1 MPTLGAGT
9 TRFWKT
15 SSLRI
20 NHKLQATPLKRKS
33 TLLECLLELTLQE
46 LKISSGQDGGPGHA
60 ITSLTTHQQNL
71 AIAHSKKICFV
82 DSWMPHSLHSIGPD
96 QYIFFNCSAD
106 WILSCMTCQR
116 KIFIFKGTLVFHGHN
131 IHLSENPVNVSS
143 LYKEEVVNFPDL
155 SNTHL
160 AESCEFARWTLAII
174 SINSLYSRFSLSP
187 KFLLKVNS
195 TWPWLSTLLTY
206 HSCWLQIAKMYWK
219 VIFKGHSPAQVSSQK
234 CCFTISN

>member
-1 MPTLGAGT
+1 MFKQDTWTDSWRFSFCITASIHCRSVSLFKILHFYIKEIDRKMPTLGAGT

-33 TLLECLLELTLQE
+33 NLLECLLELTLQD

-116 KIFIFKGTLVFHGHN
+116 KIFIFKGTLVFHIHN

-143 LYKEEVVNFPDL
+143 LYKEEVVNFPYL
-155 SNTHL
+155 
-160 AESCEFARWTLAII
+160 
-174 SINSLYSRFSLSP
+174 
-187 KFLLKVNS
+187 
-195 TWPWLSTLLTY
+195 
-206 HSCWLQIAKMYWK
+206 
-219 VIFKGHSPAQVSSQK
+219 
-234 CCFTISN
+234 